1 METADRRQEL
11 RDEFVRVRGFWS
23 DALQGLL
30 DLDPGFFAAYLDM
43 AAVPWRG
50 GALEPKVKELIHVA
64 VDGAATHLYE
74 PGFRQHVRLAIE
86 HGATKEELLE
96 VLQLTS
102 TLGIH
107 ACTVGVPLLQE
118 ELAAR
123 GAAEAAPLS
132 ERQEAIKADFTA
144 KRGYWHP
151 FWDDLLALDADFFE
165 AYTAFSSH
173 PWTSG
178 VLEPKVKELIYTA
191 FDASATHL
199 YVPGL
204 RQHIANALGY
214 GATAAEIMEVF
225 EIAVTIGI
233 HTCAMGVPIL
243 LEELARADGG
253 GAGD

>member
-1 METADRRQEL
+1 MEASGRNEEL
-11 RDEFVRVRGFWS
+11 RDTFVEVRGYWS

-30 DLDPGFFAAYLDM
+30 ELDPDFFAAYLDLS
-43 AAVPWRG
+43 AVPWRG
-50 GALEPKVKELIHVA
+50 GALEPKVKELIYVA

-74 PGFRQHVRLAIE
+74 PGFRQHVRLALE
-86 HGATKEELLE
+86 YGATKEELLE
-96 VLQLTS
+96 VLELTS

-118 ELAAR
+118 ELAKAGR
-123 GAAEAAPLS
+123 AETKPLS
-132 ERQEAIKADFTA
+132 ERQERIKADFTA

-173 PWTSG
+173 PWTNG
-178 VLEPKVKELIYTA
+178 VLEPKVKELVYTA

-204 RQHIANALGY
+204 RQHVKNALEY

-225 EIAVTIGI
+225 EIASVIGI
-233 HTCAMGVPIL
+233 HTCTMGVPIL
-243 LEELARADGG
+243 LDELERAE
-253 GAGD
+253 AGRAVG